1 MSESCQRRAAILC
14 CSAAVC
20 FCLVAAL
27 GAHQANESASR
38 PNDTAAAQSD
48 DFKITVGVNSVL
60 VPVVVRDAHGRA
72 VGDLTQKDFAL
83 LDQDKP
89 VAIAGFSVQ
98 KRATGA
104 ETVPDAE
111 RSANAA
117 APNAP
122 PASTNAAPRA
132 AQPTAT
138 PERFVVF
145 LFDDLHFDPGDL

>member
-1 MSESCQRRAAILC
+1 M
-14 CSAAVC
+14 
-20 FCLVAAL
+20 
-27 GAHQANESASR
+27 
-38 PNDTAAAQSD
+38 
-48 DFKITVGVNSVL
+48 NSVL

-83 LDQDKP
+83 FDQDKP

-98 KRATGA
+98 KRAAGA
-104 ETVPDAE
+104 ETVPTAE

-145 LFDDLHFDPGDL
+145 LFDDLHFDPSDLLRIKNVATKMLGQSVGDSDMAASSPLRGRAAG